1 MSIRSTIVTEIEE
14 VLEAEGNQIGTITDD
29 SALLGLTGL
38 DSLAIAVLV
47 VRLEDKLGVD
57 PFTES
62 EEAFY
67 PVTVGDFIRIY
78 ENALVSR

>member
-1 MSIRSTIVTEIEE
+1 MSIRSTIVNEIEQI
-14 VLEAEGNQIGTITDD
+14 LEAEGNQVGTITEE

-47 VRLEDKLGVD
+47 ARLEERLGVD

-78 ENALVSR
+78 ENARVSR

>member
-1 MSIRSTIVTEIEE
+1 MSIRSTIINEIEQI
-14 VLEAEGNQIGTITDD
+14 LEAEGNQVGTITED

-47 VRLEDKLGVD
+47 ARLEERLGVD

-78 ENALVSR
+78 ENARASS

>member
-1 MSIRSTIVTEIEE
+1 MSVRSTIINEIERI
-14 VLEAEGNQIGTITDD
+14 VEAEGNQAVTITED

-47 VRLEDKLGVD
+47 ARLEETLGVD

-78 ENALVSR
+78 ENARVSR